1 MFKRDY
7 KIIIEFD
14 NSDNPHW
21 SMLRKGEP
29 AAVNQEEMIMAYEA
43 FQEFAD
49 RIDEVYKCAKWRKRM
64 SEMEERLG
72 KKLSDMLKEAGYGE
86 PTKEQLDWFN
96 DDRNHFKLPLL

>member
-49 RIDEVYKCAKWRKRM
+49 RIDEVYKCAKWRKQ
-64 SEMEERLG
+64 MEEMQERLS
-72 KKLSDMLKEAGYGE
+72 KKLSDMFKEAGCGE
-86 PTKEQLDWFN
+86 PTQEQLDWFN